1 MSSSFWQF
9 SKAPIL
15 GSTCLIGLMP
25 TSLKWWFHYIFK
37 EIRIAVQ
44 QDSCGKA
51 EREWAGSGQSGGN
64 MVGTRRTVF
73 HVSFLHTSISSHVF
87 PHMELVKDWTN
98 TNVLYQP
105 LFAPC
110 LLCHIIWPY
119 PSEKVPREGIHT
131 KVSEMD
137 MPKLIMLLECLYTL
151 FLNQRNLW
159 CWHFRHLWIIIEE
172 KSHIYNNLSIHT
184 LCSPLQKAGFGQ
196 LYLSDRPCKFSWD
209 GGSIEWCNLK
219 SDVHLSGS
227 CETMSF
233 IILSF

>member
-1 MSSSFWQF
+1 MTFRPGSWKDTTSGPPYIEMTKWKKIHDNKIKKKNVFIFLAILQGPHFREHMSDR
-9 SKAPIL
+9 
-15 GSTCLIGLMP
+15 LMP

-119 PSEKVPREGIHT
+119 TSEKVPREGSHT
-131 KVSEMD
+131 QVSALD
-137 MPKLIMLLECLYTL
+137 MAKLIMRL
-151 FLNQRNLW
+151 
-159 CWHFRHLWIIIEE
+159 
-172 KSHIYNNLSIHT
+172 
-184 LCSPLQKAGFGQ
+184 
-196 LYLSDRPCKFSWD
+196 
-209 GGSIEWCNLK
+209 
-219 SDVHLSGS
+219 
-227 CETMSF
+227 
-233 IILSF
+233 